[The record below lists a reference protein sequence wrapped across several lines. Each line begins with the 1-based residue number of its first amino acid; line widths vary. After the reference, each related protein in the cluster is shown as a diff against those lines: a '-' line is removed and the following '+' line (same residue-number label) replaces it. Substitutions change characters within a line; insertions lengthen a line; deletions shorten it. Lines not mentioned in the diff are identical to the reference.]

1 MISDSINPAN
11 LLSENTIPVSLD
23 ADVKEWV
30 DIVLN
35 NEIKNMK
42 YGNIEEYDMG
52 REIRRLE
59 RLYLG
64 EQDV

>member
-1 MISDSINPAN
+1 M
-11 LLSENTIPVSLD
+11 SLD